1 MPPPPPVSKPVAT
14 DRIVIRA
21 TNTRLPISPVPA
33 LAGAGPSGGSL
44 PTLLEQGSGWS
55 EESYVVQKAIENA
68 WRGGPPAAAP
78 PAPAPPSPRSNR
90 KSTREPGAR
99 ETMDERLQRL
109 AAERVQ
115 AAARGKAVREQRARY
130 LKGGGRPDASDF
142 KAWMASDSASGAA
155 AVSARVSLRS

>member
-1 MPPPPPVSKPVAT
+1 MQASGTDALLPPCNCLTEKQMAEVDAAAKAET
-14 DRIVIRA
+14 ARKDAWMRELL
-21 TNTRLPISPVPA
+21 TRLA
-33 LAGAGPSGGSL
+33 D
-44 PTLLEQGSGWS
+44 
-55 EESYVVQKAIENA
+55 
-68 WRGGPPAAAP
+68 GPPT
-78 PAPAPPSPRSNR
+78 PPSPRCNR
-90 KSTREPGAR
+90 KSTREPGGR